1 MFRNNL
7 EYHNTELECSNYQS
21 FVRRGLISRGDFL
34 FRFNVTVIAC
44 YVLFLRHH
52 GMGIRDGE
60 NYTKLQTPNLFVV
73 VNGVVYFFITECHN
87 SENYRMP
94 WDSFSTTHSGEVT
107 SRQWRLVRG
116 AEESTLLCMLDT
128 HVQTKVYERWNWHR
142 FFMKMLSKNLMYVDF
157 YTRIRYFI
165 RIQFNRE

>member
-34 FRFNVTVIAC
+34 FRFNLTVIAC

-107 SRQWRLVRG
+107 SRQWRLVRRCWR
-116 AEESTLLCMLDT
+116 EYTFM
-128 HVQTKVYERWNWHR
+128 HVR
-142 FFMKMLSKNLMYVDF
+142 
-157 YTRIRYFI
+157 YTRANKSIREVKLTSILHENVVEKSYVCRFLHADKI
-165 RIQFNRE
+165 LH